1 MKNKVFT
8 TIFLGVFIFVIG
20 ITGVFAQKSDNKM
33 EMMDKSE
40 MAEMMKSQH
49 HQVMMTYR
57 NNLLSVM
64 KTLENLAK
72 ADEAINAEFARE
84 LFKDIERSSEMMKR
98 IHQDHMGKM
107 DSKMKEKMAP
117 MMEKMKTRQTE
128 LNHHIMA
135 LGKEINADS
144 INSAEVQ
151 KHTSAI
157 IEMFDKEQMD
167 MKNKNKM
174 HDGMK
179 HI

>member
-1 MKNKVFT
+1 
-8 TIFLGVFIFVIG
+8 
-20 ITGVFAQKSDNKM
+20 
-33 EMMDKSE
+33 
-40 MAEMMKSQH
+40 
-49 HQVMMTYR
+49 
-57 NNLLSVM
+57 
-64 KTLENLAK
+64 
-72 ADEAINAEFARE
+72 
-84 LFKDIERSSEMMKR
+84 MKR
-98 IHQDHMGKM
+98 IHHDHMGKM

-167 MKNKNKM
+167 MKNKNNGFIKFERES
-174 HDGMK
+174 
-179 HI
+179 